1 MYITEEEGRNLSFN
15 YSFKQTFY
23 RDPKRSRGMP
33 EYIIVSEF
41 MKGDDTHRQVGLEI
55 LTYLRQFCFATRDML
70 GTMLASKGLDVSIL
84 DEILDLYLEKYL
96 INFFTISAYNMGEV
110 PEDAMK
116 IYCLD
121 SGAIYI
127 LTHFSTTDSISWL
140 SSDNI
145 RSVEL
150 VTKYLAT
157 GLFASTLVQNKGKA
171 VSAFIPV
178 FDASI
183 GKRMIRF
190 SAAFTVMN
198 GYTPLN
204 YVLETVRGFDLPGP
218 WMKKCGEQIS
228 VFSNGKHWQKY
239 FDQEPGYVLLCENEV
254 VAKDAAVILG
264 RGMGDQEIRLI
275 TDGYFNGEPNS
286 VFEFDRDKKILVPIH
301 DKSFFAG

>member
-1 MYITEEEGRNLSFN
+1 MYVTEEEGKRLSFN
-15 YSFKQTFY
+15 YSFKQSFY
-23 RDPKRSRGMP
+23 RDPKRSHGMP
-33 EYIIVSEF
+33 EYIVVSEF
-41 MKGDDTHRQVGLEI
+41 MKSDDTHRQVGLEI

-70 GTMLASKGLDVSIL
+70 GTMLATKGLEVSIL
-84 DEILDLYLEKYL
+84 DEILELYVDKYL
-96 INFFTISAYNMGEV
+96 INFFTIAKYDMGEV
-110 PEDAMK
+110 PPDAMK

-121 SGAIYI
+121 SGAVFI

-171 VSAFIPV
+171 VNTFIPV

-190 SAAFTVMN
+190 SATFTVMN
-198 GYTPLN
+198 GFTPLN
-204 YVLETVRGFDLPGP
+204 YVLETVRSYDLPGP

-228 VFSNGKHWQKY
+228 VFSNGRHWQKY
-239 FDQEPGYVLLCENEV
+239 FDQEPGYVLLCESEEV
-254 VAKDAAVILG
+254 ALEAATILA
-264 RGMGDQEIRLI
+264 RGMDQQEIRLI
-275 TDGYFNGEPNS
+275 TDDYFNGDPNS
-286 VFEFDRDKKILVPIH
+286 VFEFDRENKKLVPIH
-301 DKSFFAG
+301 DKTFFAG